1 MKGPNSKAEL
11 ENVLQAISVPTLNT
25 VVLFALPGTTAQV
38 GVILLLSSALKVRL
52 TCILAKL
59 IARVVP

>member
-1 MKGPNSKAEL
+1 MKGPNSKVEL
-11 ENVLQAISVPTLNT
+11 ENVLQAISVLTLST

-38 GVILLLSSALKVRL
+38 GVILLLSSALKARL

-59 IARVVP
+59 IALVVP